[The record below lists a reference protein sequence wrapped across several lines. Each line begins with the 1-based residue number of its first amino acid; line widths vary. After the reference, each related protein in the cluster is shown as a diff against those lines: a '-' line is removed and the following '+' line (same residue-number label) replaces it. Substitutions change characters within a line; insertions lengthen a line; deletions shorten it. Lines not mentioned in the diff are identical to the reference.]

1 MTVQSAPVVGGAKRR
16 PAGPAPLRDPES
28 QRRRR
33 RRQRRRNL
41 TAYLYIAPAM
51 ALVLVFALGPFLHA
65 AWLSFFDWDGITIGT
80 WTGLGNYRDVVTD
93 PLIRESFGHSLV
105 LIAMFATIPVAIGL
119 AIATIMSTVRV
130 RGSTAFRVAIFLP
143 QVVSSVVVGVI
154 WNWLYA
160 SDGPI
165 NGMLRSVGL
174 DGLARPWLG
183 DFTWALPAIGLIGA
197 WMLMGL
203 CMVLFV
209 AGIQQIDTNLYDA
222 CKVDGGGRLRELL
235 TVTIPGLRYEFGVV
249 LTLTIVGALRT
260 FDLVFVMT
268 RGGPGTE
275 TTVPGLLLYNRAF
288 VDGRVGQACAIAVIL
303 ALLVFV
309 ITVTIDRIAAKES

>member
-1 MTVQSAPVVGGAKRR
+1 MSSPRR
-16 PAGPAPLRDPES
+16 EQDA
-28 QRRRR
+28 RRRR
-33 RRQRRRNL
+33 RHGNL

-51 ALVLVFALGPFLHA
+51 TLFVLFALGPFLHA
-65 AWLSFFDWDGITIGT
+65 VWLSFFDWDGITVGT
-80 WTGLGNYRDVVTD
+80 WTGLGNYQDVLTD
-93 PLIRESFGHSLV
+93 PLIREAFGNALMLV
-105 LIAMFATIPVAIGL
+105 VFFSTIPVVIGL
-119 AIATIMSTVRV
+119 FIAAIMTTLKV
-130 RGSTAFRVAIFLP
+130 RGSTVFRVLIFLP

-160 SDGPI
+160 TDGPV
-165 NGMLRSVGL
+165 NGLLRAVGL
-174 DGLARPWLG
+174 GDIARPWLG
-183 DFTWALPAIGLIGA
+183 DFTWALPSIGMIGA

-209 AGIQQIDTNLYDA
+209 AGIQQIPGSLYDA
-222 CKVDGGGRLRELL
+222 VRVDGGGRLRELL

-288 VDGRVGQACAIAVIL
+288 VDGRVGQACAIAVVL
-303 ALLVFV
+303 AVLVFAV
-309 ITVTIDRIAAKES
+309 TFTIDRIASREA

>member
-1 MTVQSAPVVGGAKRR
+1 MTAQGAPAVNSAARR
-16 PAGPAPLRDPES
+16 PAAPAPLPHPGA
-28 QRRRR
+28 RRRR
-33 RRQRRRNL
+33 RRRNL

-51 ALVLVFALGPFLHA
+51 VLFLVFALGPFLHA
-65 AWLSFFDWDGITIGT
+65 VWLSFFDWDGITIGT
-80 WTGLGNYRDVVTD
+80 WTGLGNYRAVLTD
-93 PLIRESFGHSLV
+93 PMIREAFGHSLV

-119 AIATIMSTVRV
+119 AIATIMTTVRV

-160 SDGPI
+160 PDGPI
-165 NGMLRSVGL
+165 NELLRSVGL
-174 DGLARPWLG
+174 GSLARPWLG
-183 DFTWALPAIGLIGA
+183 DFTWSLPSIGLIGA

-209 AGIQQIDTNLYDA
+209 AGIQQIDGNLYDA
-222 CKVDGGGRLRELL
+222 VRVDGGGRWRELL
-235 TVTIPGLRYEFGVV
+235 TVTIPSLRYEFGVV

-303 ALLVFV
+303 AILVFA
-309 ITVTIDRIAAKES
+309 ITVTIDRVAAKES

>member
-1 MTVQSAPVVGGAKRR
+1 MSAPYAAQVAHPPQGRA
-16 PAGPAPLRDPES
+16 PAPRQELGA
-28 QRRRR
+28 RRRR
-33 RRQRRRNL
+33 RRRNL

-51 ALVLVFALGPFLHA
+51 ALFLAFALGPFLHA
-65 AWLSFFDWDGITIGT
+65 VWLSFFDWDGITIGT
-80 WTGLGNYRDVVTD
+80 WTGFGNYRDILTD
-93 PLIRESFGHSLV
+93 PLIREAFGHSVVLV
-105 LIAMFATIPVAIGL
+105 VFFSTIPVAIGL
-119 AIATIMSTVRV
+119 VIAAIMTTVRV
-130 RGSTAFRVAIFLP
+130 RGSTVFRVAIFLP

-160 SDGPI
+160 TDGPF
-165 NGMLRSVGL
+165 NAALRAVGL
-174 DGLARPWLG
+174 GDYARPWLG
-183 DFTWALPAIGLIGA
+183 DFTWALPAIGFIGA

-209 AGIQQIDTNLYDA
+209 AGIQQIPTTLYDA
-222 CKVDGGGRLRELL
+222 ARVDGAGRLRELI

-288 VDGRVGQACAIAVIL
+288 VDGRVGQACAIAVVL
-303 ALLVFV
+303 ALLVFIV
-309 ITVTIDRIAAKES
+309 TVTIDRVASREA

>member
-1 MTVQSAPVVGGAKRR
+1 MTVQHAPVADAADRSPAAPAPVVSPKLRR
-16 PAGPAPLRDPES
+16 GR
-28 QRRRR
+28 
-33 RRQRRRNL
+33 RRRNL
-41 TAYLYIAPAM
+41 AAYLYIAPAM
-51 ALVLVFALGPFLHA
+51 LVFLVFVLGPFLHA
-65 AWLSFFDWDGITIGT
+65 VQLSLFDWNGITVGT
-80 WTGLGNYRDVVTD
+80 FAGLENYADVVTD
-93 PLIRESFGHSLV
+93 PRIRNSFGHSLV
-105 LIAMFATIPVAIGL
+105 LIAVFSTIPVAIGL
-119 AIATIMSTVRV
+119 AIAVVMTTVQV

-143 QVVSSVVVGVI
+143 QVVSSVVVAVI
-154 WNWLYA
+154 WRWLYA
-160 SDGPI
+160 PDGPI
-165 NGMLRSVGL
+165 NELLRTVGL
-174 DGLARPWLG
+174 DALARPWLG

-209 AGIQQIDTNLYDA
+209 AGIQQVDTNLYDA
-222 CKVDGGGRLRELL
+222 VRVDGGGRLRELL
-235 TVTIPGLRYEFGVV
+235 TVTIPSLRYEIGVV

-275 TTVPGLLLYNRAF
+275 TVVPGLLLYNRAF

-303 ALLVFV
+303 ALLVIA